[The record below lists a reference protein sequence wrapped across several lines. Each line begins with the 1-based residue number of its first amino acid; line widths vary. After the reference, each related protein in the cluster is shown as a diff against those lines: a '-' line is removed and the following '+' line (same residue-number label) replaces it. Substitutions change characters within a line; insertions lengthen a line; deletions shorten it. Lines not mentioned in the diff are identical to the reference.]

1 MEQQNGE
8 QKKKQYLAIDLKSFY
23 ATAECVARGL
33 DPLTTHLVVA
43 DESRTQK
50 TICLAV
56 SPSLKAL
63 GLGGRCRL
71 FEADQAVK
79 KANALRL
86 ADAPGHA
93 FTSRSWDA
101 GELAADPSAEISY
114 IIAPP
119 RMSYYLD
126 LSAQIYAIY
135 LRHVAPEDIFS
146 YSIDEVFIDV
156 TGYLNVSQM
165 TAKEFGSCLVK
176 EVQEETGVTATCGI
190 GTNLYLA
197 KIAMDIMGKHVPA
210 DENGVRIASLDE
222 YEYRAQLWDHTPL
235 TDFWRIGKSTARK
248 LEEKGMVTMG
258 DVAALSVQDQTWFYQ
273 TFGIDA
279 EILIDHA
286 WGVEPCTVA
295 DVKAFQPENNSICD
309 GQVLPEPYPYE
320 QARLI
325 VREMADSLMY
335 QLVEK
340 GMTTDLLT
348 MDLDYDRE
356 NCDKRTY
363 KGKTKTDGYG
373 RIVPVP
379 AHGSQ
384 RLSDPTNLG
393 SVLTGAVTSL
403 FERIAD
409 PDLTIRKITITA
421 GDVVPDTGVEQ
432 LDLFTDTAKQ
442 EQEKAM
448 QESMLEIR
456 KKYGKNAVLKGR
468 DLLDGATAKT
478 RNDSIGGHKA

>member
-1 MEQQNGE
+1 MGYTD
-8 QKKKQYLAIDLKSFY
+8 KQYLAIDLKSFY
-23 ATAECVARGL
+23 ATAECVSRGL

-43 DESRTQK
+43 DESRTEK

-71 FEADQAVK
+71 FEAAQAVK
-79 KANALRL
+79 KANERRRGS
-86 ADAPGHA
+86 APGHV
-93 FTSRSWDA
+93 FTGSSCDA
-101 GELAADPSAEISY
+101 KELEEDPSLEISY
-114 IIAPP
+114 IVAPP

-126 LSAQIYAIY
+126 LSGQIYGIY

-156 TGYLNVSQM
+156 TGYLHASGM
-165 TAKEFGSCLVK
+165 TAKEFASGLVQ
-176 EVQEETGVTATCGI
+176 EVQKETGVTATCGI

-197 KIAMDIMGKHVPA
+197 KIAMDILGKHVDA
-210 DENGVRIASLDE
+210 DEHGVRIASLDE
-222 YEYRAQLWDHTPL
+222 YEYRSRLWDHRPL
-235 TDFWRIGKSTARK
+235 TDFWRIGKSTAKK
-248 LEEKGMVTMG
+248 LEEKNMMTMG
-258 DVAALSVQDQTWFYQ
+258 DVAEMSVRDQSWFYQ

-279 EILIDHA
+279 EILLDHA

-309 GQVLPEPYPYE
+309 GQVLPEPYSYDK
-320 QARLI
+320 ARLI

-348 MDLDYDRE
+348 MDLSYDRE
-356 NCDKRTY
+356 NCDKGTY
-363 KGKTKTDGYG
+363 KGKTKTDSYG
-373 RIVPVP
+373 RTVPHP

-384 RLSDPTNLG
+384 RLTESTNLG
-393 SVLTGAVTSL
+393 SVISRAAISL
-403 FERIAD
+403 FDRIAD
-409 PDLTIRKITITA
+409 RKLTLRKITIIA
-421 GDVVPDTGVEQ
+421 GNVVPDTGFAQ
-432 LDLFTDTAKQ
+432 LSLFTDTEQQ
-442 EQEKAM
+442 ENEKSV
-448 QESMLEIR
+448 QESMVKIR
-456 KKYGKNAVLKGR
+456 QKYGKNAVLKGS
-468 DLLDGATAKT
+468 DLLEGATAKT

>member
-1 MEQQNGE
+1 MGHTD
-8 QKKKQYLAIDLKSFY
+8 KQYLAIDLKSFY
-23 ATAECVARGL
+23 ATAECVSRGL

-43 DESRTQK
+43 DESRTEK

-71 FEADQAVK
+71 FEASQAVK
-79 KANALRL
+79 KANERRRGA
-86 ADAPGHA
+86 APGHVFA
-93 FTSRSWDA
+93 GTSCDA
-101 GELAADPSAEISY
+101 EELEADPSLEISY
-114 IIAPP
+114 IVAPP

-126 LSAQIYAIY
+126 LSGQIYGIY

-156 TGYLNVSQM
+156 TGYLTASGM
-165 TAKEFGSCLVK
+165 TAKEFASGLVQ
-176 EVQEETGVTATCGI
+176 EVQAETGVTATCGI

-197 KIAMDIMGKHVPA
+197 KIAMDILGKHVDA
-210 DENGVRIASLDE
+210 DEHGVRIASLDE
-222 YEYRAQLWDHTPL
+222 YEYRARLWDHRPL
-235 TDFWRIGKSTARK
+235 TDFWRIGKSTAKK
-248 LEEKGMVTMG
+248 LEEKNMWTMG
-258 DVAALSVQDQTWFYQ
+258 DVAELSVRDQTWFYQ

-309 GQVLPEPYPYE
+309 GQVLPEPYPYDK
-320 QARLI
+320 ARLI
-325 VREMADSLMY
+325 VREMADSIMY

-348 MDLDYDRE
+348 MDLSYDRE
-356 NCDKRTY
+356 NCDKGTY

-373 RIVPVP
+373 RTVPVP

-384 RLSDPTNLG
+384 RLTEPTNLG
-393 SVLTGAVTSL
+393 SQITRAAVSL
-403 FERIAD
+403 FDKIAD
-409 PDLTIRKITITA
+409 RSLTLRKITITA
-421 GDVVPDTGVEQ
+421 GDVVPDTGFEQ
-432 LDLFTDTAKQ
+432 LSLFTDTQQQ
-442 EQEKAM
+442 ENEKAV
-448 QESMLEIR
+448 QESMVEIR
-456 KKYGKNAVLKGR
+456 KKYGKNAVLKGS
-468 DLLDGATAKT
+468 DLLEGSTAKT